1 MTIIIITIVWIVA
14 GLGLIGAIVVREPN
28 VESLG
33 AMIQDSMYRDL
44 ESESTIDKTIIVLS
58 VLFISST
65 TALFIQYK

>member
-1 MTIIIITIVWIVA
+1 MIIIIITIVWIVT

-44 ESESTIDKTIIVLS
+44 ESESSIDKTIIILS
-58 VLFISST
+58 VFFIFTT

>member
-1 MTIIIITIVWIVA
+1 MVITIVWVA
-14 GLGLIGAIVVREPN
+14 TGIGLIGAIVVREPN

-44 ESESTIDKTIIVLS
+44 ETESTIDKTIITLS
-58 VLFISST
+58 VLFVFTT